1 MTGAALR
8 VLLSAPAP
16 ERKKIRREPAALE
29 DPAATPL
36 FAGHAVWL
44 AMP

>member
-1 MTGAALR
+1 MTGAALQ

-16 ERKKIRREPAALE
+16 ERKKIRRKPAAPE
-29 DPAATPL
+29 EPGRTPL